1 MARKAGHS
9 GNSLGVNNM
18 AVCAFS
24 PSLPSPLVWASRT
37 LVEAETEVGSDCHQV
52 GEDVGLFAFE

>member
-1 MARKAGHS
+1 MRF
-9 GNSLGVNNM
+9 L
-18 AVCAFS
+18 AVVAES
-24 PSLPSPLVWASRT
+24 LVWALRT